1 METESFGRDGAE
13 MKLLSLPQITAL
25 FPKNAKP
32 AEKKIRGLVKSSRY
46 CIKIGRKLY
55 IRAEDVDSFLASLCS
70 SSTETPRVRSGM
82 YAAPSPDGG
91 YAKVRKRLIEDGR
104 KRVAREMANFLTHS
118 DFGSNRPLRG
128 VKR

>member
-1 METESFGRDGAE
+1 
-13 MKLLSLPQITAL
+13 MKLLSLPQITAM

-32 AEKKIRGLVKSSRY
+32 AEKKIRVLVKSSRY

-82 YAAPSPDGG
+82 YAARSEDAA
-91 YAKVRKRLIEDGR
+91 YAKAQGLLKELERKNTVE
-104 KRVAREMANFLTHS
+104 REMQNSMSGITS
-118 DFGSNRPLRG
+118 VMRG
-128 VKR
+128 QRHGAKR

>member
-1 METESFGRDGAE
+1 MTR
-13 MKLLSLPQITAL
+13 LLSVTEVRDLWPDPKPTAKAIKRL
-25 FPKNAKP
+25 AREHNCC
-32 AEKKIRGLVKSSRY
+32 R
-46 CIKIGRKLY
+46 KIGR
-55 IRAEDVDSFLASLCS
+55 AVGFTESDVQQLLAACS
-70 SSTETPRVRSGM
+70 SSTAIKSHRTGM

-104 KRVAREMANFLTHS
+104 KRTVAREMANFLTHS

>member
-1 METESFGRDGAE
+1 

-55 IRAEDVDSFLASLCS
+55 IRSEDVDSFLASLCS
-70 SSTETPRVRSGM
+70 ASTETPRVRTGMSGVLLR
-82 YAAPSPDGG
+82 DDE
-91 YAKVRKRLIEDGR
+91 YAKVRERLIAEKQ
-104 KRVAREMANFLTHS
+104 KRSGDKRTPNYTIVS
-118 DFGSNRPLRG
+118 PLDMKALQRG
-128 VKR
+128 AKR